1 MGFRLEPEVQ
11 GELMTRIIPRLV
23 KGALLGALMSPTAL
37 FALGLGEIHPNS
49 ALSQPFDAEIELVS
63 PTPDELGT
71 LKVGVAGSDIYSR
84 FGLDRPAF
92 LSSFSFKVVPTGDG
106 RAVVRVAST
115 RPITEPVVTLLVE
128 ANWAGGRTVH
138 EYTVFLDPP
147 VFMPVQP
154 APSTSVAR
162 EEP

>member
-1 MGFRLEPEVQ
+1 
-11 GELMTRIIPRLV
+11 MTRIIPRLV
-23 KGALLGALMSPTAL
+23 KGAILGALLSPVPL

-49 ALSQPFDAEIELVS
+49 ALSQPFDAEIELVN

-71 LKVGVAGSDIYSR
+71 LKVGMASSDIFAR
-84 FGLDRPAF
+84 FGLDRPNY
-92 LSSFSFKVVPTGDG
+92 LSTFTFKVVPTGNG
-106 RAVVRVAST
+106 RAMVRVAST
-115 RPITEPVVTLLVE
+115 RAVTEPVVTILVE

-162 EEP
+162 APGQPATP